1 MITKTY
7 PVFVSYWPEGSP
19 HGHGLLVTDG
29 SETMAEIFAQGIEG
43 YAEELAE
50 QVAMCGDQSH
60 GHGRHHPKQEVERAY
75 KMSVFQLLTKDFA
88 AEWEEIQ
95 HDIKLYQKWGGQPPA
110 MVFLPSA
117 DDPQQWHLMVPDQE
131 GDPVLYELRK
141 GIIDDILDPRQD
153 PTAKPNQIGPG
164 WTIGRN

>member
-95 HDIKLYQKWGGQPPA
+95 HDIKLY
-110 MVFLPSA
+110 LSLI
-117 DDPQQWHLMVPDQE
+117 H
-131 GDPVLYELRK
+131 
-141 GIIDDILDPRQD
+141 I
-153 PTAKPNQIGPG
+153 
-164 WTIGRN
+164 